1 MTDDGADEPI
11 AYRAPMRS
19 REDAVPPG
27 VGLWRALAECVCGM
41 GGRLDS
47 TPGSLTAAL
56 GAVDARHGER
66 AARRLE
72 RFAALPAGTLV
83 WTRDV
88 DGLFWLGRLTGPWRY
103 DDDPAAR
110 TVDLV
115 HVRACAWSSGPVAD
129 SHVPPGVTA
138 TFARGGRNGQRIRT
152 AGAGEQSAAVWERG
166 LR

>member
-1 MTDDGADEPI
+1 MTDESPGERI

-19 REDAVPPG
+19 RDDTVAPG
-27 VGLWRALAECVCGM
+27 VAVERALAEGVCGM

-56 GAVDARHGER
+56 AAVDARHGER

-72 RFAALPAGTLV
+72 RFAALPTGTLV

-88 DGLFWLGRLTGPWRY
+88 DGLFWLGRLTGSWRY

-115 HVRACAWSSGPVAD
+115 HVRACTWSSSPVAASD
-129 SHVPPGVTA
+129 VPPGVTA

-152 AGAGEQSAAVWERG
+152 AGAGEQSAAVWERS

>member
-1 MTDDGADEPI
+1 MTDGGADVPI

-19 REDAVPPG
+19 RDDAVAPG
-27 VGLWRALAECVCGM
+27 VGVERALAEGVCGM

-47 TPGSLTAAL
+47 APRSLTAAL
-56 GAVDARHGER
+56 AAVDARHGER

-72 RFAALPAGTLV
+72 RFAALPTGTLV

-88 DGLFWLGRLTGPWRY
+88 YGYFWLGTLTGPWRY
-103 DDDPAAR
+103 DDDPAA
-110 TVDLV
+110 VAADLV
-115 HVRACAWSSGPVAD
+115 HVRDCTWSSTPVAPSD
-129 SHVPPGVTA
+129 VPPGVTA

-152 AGAGEQSAAVWERG
+152 AEVGEQSAALWERG

>member
-1 MTDDGADEPI
+1 MTDDGPGEPL

-19 REDAVPPG
+19 RDDAVAPG
-27 VGLWRALAECVCGM
+27 VAVERALAEGVCGM

-56 GAVDARHGER
+56 AAVDARHGER

-72 RFAALPAGTLV
+72 RFAALPMGTLV

-103 DDDPAAR
+103 DDDPAA
-110 TVDLV
+110 VAADLV
-115 HVRACAWSSGPVAD
+115 HVRACTWSSSPVAASD
-129 SHVPPGVTA
+129 VPPGVTA

-152 AGAGEQSAAVWERG
+152 DGAGEQSSALWERSRG
-166 LR
+166 